1 MVQQANALAPKPAGT
16 RSIRKRYRVEA
27 ENQLLPAW
35 PPHSLCRCAH
45 MLTHTI
51 INKRQKQFRR
61 RTKNR
66 ERKKQDLLTES
77 LSRPGF
83 VSPGLC
89 VTLLTSTDLVLTLIQ
104 DSIQTFQ
111 CQPRFSLLIC
121 SSPLIFPSPC
131 FPGRGVAMGIV
142 SL

>member
-45 MLTHTI
+45 MFTHTI

-83 VSPGLC
+83 VSPGL
-89 VTLLTSTDLVLTLIQ
+89 
-104 DSIQTFQ
+104 
-111 CQPRFSLLIC
+111 
-121 SSPLIFPSPC
+121 
-131 FPGRGVAMGIV
+131 
-142 SL
+142 